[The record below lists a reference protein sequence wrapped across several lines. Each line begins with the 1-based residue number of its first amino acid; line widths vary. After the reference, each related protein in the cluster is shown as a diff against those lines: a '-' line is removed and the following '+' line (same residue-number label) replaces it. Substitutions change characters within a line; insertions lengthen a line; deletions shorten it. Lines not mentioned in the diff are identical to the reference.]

1 MQGKDKPNLCENPL
15 CEISLD
21 EHGAE
26 ENGKTLCLVC
36 GVVQNLEE
44 GE

>member
-1 MQGKDKPNLCENPL
+1 MNKEKPNICDNPS

-21 EHGAE
+21 EHGTE

-36 GVVQNLEE
+36 GRIQNLEE
-44 GE
+44 DE